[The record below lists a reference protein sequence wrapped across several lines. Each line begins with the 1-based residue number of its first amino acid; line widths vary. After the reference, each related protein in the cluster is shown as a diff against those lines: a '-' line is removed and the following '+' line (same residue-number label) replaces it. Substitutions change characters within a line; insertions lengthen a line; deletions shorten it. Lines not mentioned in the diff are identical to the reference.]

1 MADKDGPAGREKGP
15 LGHLRAGRDK
25 AVLAAL
31 GDATLDTAAKVAKI
45 KEILL
50 AHEKLAASF
59 GRDGDEAET
68 FVAKKSSPSVESIAL
83 ALRLGRGQLRVAE
96 RRRAAPGRPI

>member
-1 MADKDGPAGREKGP
+1 M
-15 LGHLRAGRDK
+15 
-25 AVLAAL
+25 LAAL

-59 GRDGDEAET
+59 GRDGDDAEAET

-83 ALRLGRGQLRVAE
+83 ALRLGRGQLQS
-96 RRRAAPGRPI
+96 PSGGGPHRPTDLKGFARLLRG